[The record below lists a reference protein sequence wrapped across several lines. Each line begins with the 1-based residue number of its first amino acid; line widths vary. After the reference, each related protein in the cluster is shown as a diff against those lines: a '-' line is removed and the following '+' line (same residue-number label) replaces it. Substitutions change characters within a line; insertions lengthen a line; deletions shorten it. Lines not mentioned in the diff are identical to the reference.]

1 MVLES
6 SDSTRNEMFFN
17 TEDIRKAGAQIED
30 ININTRGEEFKSG
43 LNHPN
48 SVLEKHFLATRE
60 KCSAF

>member
-43 LNHPN
+43 LIIQILCLKNI
-48 SVLEKHFLATRE
+48 F
-60 KCSAF
+60 